1 MTSDPRIPVRFIA
14 RPEDRQATEAALT
27 DGTAAFPP
35 GVAVARFRPARAL
48 AGHRLGCTC
57 CTPRGPAAEALARL
71 FLARAR
77 GEVAFFTGIAA
88 LAESAEGAAAIRAAL
103 AGDVTAQA
111 RFREG

>member
-1 MTSDPRIPVRFIA
+1 MNDPRIPIRFIV
-14 RPEDRQATEAALT
+14 RPEDRLATEAAIT
-27 DGTAAFPP
+27 DGAAAFPP
-35 GVAVARFRPARAL
+35 GVAVVRFRPVRAQ
-48 AGHRLGCTC
+48 AGHRAGCTC

-103 AGDVTAQA
+103 EGDVTAVA
-111 RFREG
+111 RFRSV